1 MDMTVKE
8 TIGYIMSAIL
18 IFFAVVL
25 LFFAVIFAM
34 AASYDPQR
42 LNTSALLFIAG
53 FVLLFFAGLGIYY
66 TRRQK
71 PTQIIQKLELPGEI
85 RVQPIRC
92 PNCGASLDI
101 NQTKIIDGVPSIKCS
116 YCGHT
121 FEVTEEPKW

>member
-1 MDMTVKE
+1 MSTKE
-8 TIGYIMSAIL
+8 VIGYIISVI
-18 IFFAVVL
+18 L
-25 LFFAVIFAM
+25 LFFAVIFLLAS
-34 AASYDPQR
+34 SYDPLTLVVRAFR
-42 LNTSALLFIAG
+42 LIASAFLFIAG
-53 FVLLFFAGLGIYY
+53 FAALYY
-66 TRRQK
+66 LRKQK
-71 PTQIIQKLELPGEI
+71 PTQIIQKLELPGQI

>member
-1 MDMTVKE
+1 MSAKE
-8 TIGYIMSAIL
+8 VIGYIISAIL
-18 IFFAVVL
+18 L
-25 LFFAVIFAM
+25 LFAGILLFYATIFAL
-34 AASYDPQR
+34 ASSYVPQR
-42 LNTSALLFIAG
+42 LITSALLFIAG
-53 FVLLFFAGLGIYY
+53 FVLLFFAGFGVYY

-71 PTQIIQKLELPGEI
+71 PIQIIQKLELPGQI
-85 RVQPIRC
+85 KVQPVRC

>member
-1 MDMTVKE
+1 MKE
-8 TIGYIMSAIL
+8 VIGYIVSAS
-18 IFFAVVL
+18 L
-25 LFFAVIFAM
+25 LFFAVIFAW
-34 AASYDPQR
+34 ASSFLPMR
-42 LNTSALLFIAG
+42 LAISALLFIAG
-53 FVLLFFAGLGIYY
+53 FAILYY
-66 TRRQK
+66 IRKQK